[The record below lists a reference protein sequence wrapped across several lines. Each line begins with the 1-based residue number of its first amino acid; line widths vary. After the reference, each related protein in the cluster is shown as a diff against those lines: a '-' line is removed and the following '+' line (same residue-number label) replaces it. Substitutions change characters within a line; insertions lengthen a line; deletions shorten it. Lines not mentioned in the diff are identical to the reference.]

1 MSIEEELKG
10 RFRNEY
16 HKGLINLSYTVKQLS
31 YNFLQSLKKHKLAE
45 SQYNIL
51 RVLRGFRS
59 EGAVSIGFL
68 KERMLDKHSDV
79 SRLVDKLHE
88 RGLIDRT
95 ENKEDR
101 RQKAIVITP
110 KGLELL
116 SAMDECEEKVDSL
129 LSRLDSEEILVL
141 NKLLDKIRS

>member
-129 LSRLDSEEILVL
+129 LSRLDPEEILVL

>member
-1 MSIEEELKG
+1 VSIEEELKG

-95 ENKEDR
+95 ENKVDR

-116 SAMDECEEKVDSL
+116 SAMDECEEKVDTL
-129 LSRLDSEEILVL
+129 LGRLDAEEILLL
-141 NKLLDKIRS
+141 NKLLDKIRG

>member
-1 MSIEEELKG
+1 MLMPFDS
-10 RFRNEY
+10 N
-16 HKGLINLSYTVKQLS
+16 
-31 YNFLQSLKKHKLAE
+31 SLKKHKLAE

>member
-101 RQKAIVITP
+101 RQKAIIITP

-116 SAMDECEEKVDSL
+116 SAMDECEEKVDTL
-129 LSRLDSEEILVL
+129 LGRLDPEEILVL
-141 NKLLDKIRS
+141 NKLLDKIRG

>member
-1 MSIEEELKG
+1 VSIEEELKG

-68 KERMLDKHSDV
+68 KDRMLDKHSDV

-101 RQKAIVITP
+101 RQKAIVITT

-116 SAMDECEEKVDSL
+116 SSMDECEEKVDTL
-129 LSRLDSEEILVL
+129 LGRLDLEEILVL
-141 NKLLDKIRS
+141 NKLLDKIRG

>member
-116 SAMDECEEKVDSL
+116 SAMDECEEKVYSL

>member
-1 MSIEEELKG
+1 M
-10 RFRNEY
+10 
-16 HKGLINLSYTVKQLS
+16 
-31 YNFLQSLKKHKLAE
+31 
-45 SQYNIL
+45 
-51 RVLRGFRS
+51 RGFRS

-101 RQKAIVITP
+101 RQKAIIITP

-116 SAMDECEEKVDSL
+116 SAMDECEEKVDKL
-129 LSRLDSEEILVL
+129 LGRLDPEEILVL
-141 NKLLDKIRS
+141 NKLLDKIRG